1 MRKTLF
7 TLLMLLGVSLMQAAE
22 FNPEAQWI
30 TASQGEVNQPGTWLA
45 FRQDVK
51 LGKVPSEVLANIAAD
66 SRYWLWINGKQV
78 VFEGSLK
85 RGPTPQ
91 DSYYDQIDLTPYLK
105 KGNNQIAVLLWYFGK
120 SGFSH
125 TDSGKSGILFSADA
139 IGLYSGRNWL
149 SRIHPAYGVCGDPKP
164 NYRLSESSIHFDA
177 RQDIGKWQTADLS

>member
-105 KGNNQIAVLLWYFGK
+105 KGNNQIAVLLWYK
-120 SGFSH
+120 
-125 TDSGKSGILFSADA
+125 
-139 IGLYSGRNWL
+139 WL
-149 SRIHPAYGVCGDPKP
+149 LAYRQRQEWHPFLCRR
-164 NYRLSESSIHFDA
+164 YRTL
-177 RQDIGKWQTADLS
+177 